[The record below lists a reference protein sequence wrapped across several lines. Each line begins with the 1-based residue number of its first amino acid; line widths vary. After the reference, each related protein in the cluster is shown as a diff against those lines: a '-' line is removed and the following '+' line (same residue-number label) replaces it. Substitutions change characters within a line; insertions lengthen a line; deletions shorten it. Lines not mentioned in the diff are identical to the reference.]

1 MVSFFNLLIV
11 GKTRVLLIRYISFA
25 KDWVNEMRLRV
36 TLSALFYFIAS
47 SFLLASPEWSAKEL
61 LYTQNNLNLL
71 GYDAGIPDGLWGRK
85 TKTALEKFYKNE
97 DLNPLP
103 FAFFKARIEKINEAK
118 YDHLDEIIDKKS
130 AVRLENR
137 IGIGAPEHRVIRY
150 VGKTR
155 REAIQII
162 VKELIEHEDTYKQP
176 MWVSDLAPLGV
187 KDDIMSL
194 ILPRDECNEEWYG
207 KSIKQ
212 NWINAALKGAV
223 PQFSRLSL
231 FWLDHFSV
239 QFSQY
244 LEPHAYA
251 QHVDFARNWRLD
263 SFPALLKQSLVDPSN
278 IVFLN
283 NDRNHK
289 GNQNENLAREFLEL
303 YALGEGNYSEQDI
316 RNLAKLLTGRN
327 YNKNIEAYWY
337 TPKLEYKGTV
347 NIFGH
352 RINNL
357 DEFFSRLQSHEK
369 FGELIVNK
377 FINEFISHEPPSEDL
392 VKRLQLG
399 FINSKF
405 NLIKLF
411 EEVISTKEFWDKEN
425 TLSLVKTP
433 YELLVGTARTL
444 NSSGSAPYDRRFLDR
459 MATAIAK
466 MDQNLIDPP
475 NVAGWKSGLEWL
487 QGNQL
492 TLRADLL
499 YKIFSKDILNPK
511 GISLSASRS
520 AWKRYQKHLN
530 YDQNLKSFY
539 HTSNSDELRFETMI
553 FDFFP
558 RNGFKSDQWSRMTFV
573 LVGTQFP
580 GLPLMDVSF
589 NITKEP
595 NGDNFIEFLE
605 QNSHPDL
612 FFPKRYTGNTSEQQ
626 FRMRL
631 PLRSSDTYKKLS
643 INEQRRI
650 KQILNASQFI
660 LDKRNTSDALK
671 LTNFEAGPALKWFLN
686 LQNLQSI
693 QQYND
698 SPLTKIKMY
707 SAIDPWNNME
717 KSRHS
722 KYKKMLCKIHKYES
736 LELVNDYFGTVSDT
750 DSRRSKIFIHN
761 QRTANST
768 FSLRELLLPDI
779 DVKVGDEDFAK
790 ILVSEGYNLK

>member
-1 MVSFFNLLIV
+1 M
-11 GKTRVLLIRYISFA
+11 K
-25 KDWVNEMRLRV
+25 LRV
-36 TLSALFYFIAS
+36 ILTALFYFIAS

-61 LYTQNNLNLL
+61 LFTQNNLNLL

-97 DLNPLP
+97 DLQPLP
-103 FAFFKARIEKINEAK
+103 FAVFKARIEKINEAE
-118 YDHLDEIIDKKS
+118 YAHLDEVIDKKS

-162 VKELIEHEDTYKQP
+162 VNELIYHEDTFALP
-176 MWVSDLAPLGV
+176 MWVTDLAPLGV
-187 KDDIMSL
+187 KDEIMSRV
-194 ILPRDECNEEWYG
+194 LPKDECNVVWYG

-212 NWINAALKGAV
+212 NWIDAALKGAV

-231 FWLDHFSV
+231 FWLNHFSV

-251 QHVDFARNWRLD
+251 QHVAFARNWRSA
-263 SFPALLKQSLVDPSN
+263 SFPSLLKQSLVDPSN

-316 RNLAKLLTGRN
+316 RNLAKLLTGKS
-327 YNKNIEAYWY
+327 YNKNIESYWY
-337 TPKLEYKGTV
+337 TPKLAYKGSV
-347 NIFGH
+347 NIFGR
-352 RINNL
+352 RISNL
-357 DEFFSRLQSHEK
+357 DEFFSSLQGHEK
-369 FGELIVNK
+369 FGELIVKK
-377 FINEFISHEPPSEDL
+377 FINEFISHEPPSEPL
-392 VKRLQLG
+392 VKRLQISFLKSN
-399 FINSKF
+399 FD
-405 NLIKLF
+405 LIKLF
-411 EEVISTKEFWDKEN
+411 EEVISTKEFWDERNK
-425 TLSLVKTP
+425 LSLVKTP
-433 YELLVGTARTL
+433 YDLLVGTARTL
-444 NSSGSAPYDRRFLDR
+444 NSSGSVPYDHRFLNR
-459 MATAIAK
+459 LATAMAE

-487 QGNQL
+487 EGNQL

-499 YKIFSKDILNPK
+499 YKIYSKDILNTES
-511 GISLSASRS
+511 ISLSTSRL
-520 AWKRYQKHLN
+520 AWKRYQKDLN
-530 YDQNLKSFY
+530 YDQNLKRFY
-539 HTSNSDELRFETMI
+539 QTSNSDDLSFETMI

-580 GLPLMDVSF
+580 DLPLMDVSF
-589 NITKEP
+589 NITKYP
-595 NGDNFIEFLE
+595 NGDNFVEFLE
-605 QNSHPDL
+605 QNSHPGL
-612 FFPKRYTGNTSEQQ
+612 FFSKRYTGNTSEQH

-631 PLRSSDTYKKLS
+631 PLSSSDTYKKLS
-643 INEQRRI
+643 KDEQRRI
-650 KQILNASQFI
+650 KQIFNASQLI
-660 LDKRNTSDALK
+660 LDESNTADALK
-671 LTNFEAGPALKWFLN
+671 LTNFEAAAALKWFLN
-686 LQNLQSI
+686 LHNLQSI

-698 SPLTKIKMY
+698 SPLTKTKMY
-707 SAIDPWNNME
+707 SAIDPWNSME
-717 KSRHS
+717 KSGHS
-722 KYKKMLCKIHKYES
+722 KYEKMLCRIHKYES
-736 LELVNDYFGTVSDT
+736 LVEVDDYFGSFTAT
-750 DSRRSKIFIHN
+750 DARRSRIFVDHP
-761 QRTANST
+761 RRVNST

-779 DVKVGDEDFAK
+779 NVEVDDEEFAK

>member
-1 MVSFFNLLIV
+1 
-11 GKTRVLLIRYISFA
+11 
-25 KDWVNEMRLRV
+25 MRLRV
-36 TLSALFYFIAS
+36 TFTALFYFIAS
-47 SFLLASPEWSAKEL
+47 SFLLASPEWSSKEL
-61 LYTQNNLNLL
+61 LFTQNNLNLL

-97 DLNPLP
+97 DLQPLP

-118 YDHLDEIIDKKS
+118 YAHLDEVIDKKS

-137 IGIGAPEHRVIRY
+137 IGFGAPEHRVIRY

-162 VKELIEHEDTYKQP
+162 VNELIYHEDTFALP
-176 MWVSDLAPLGV
+176 MWVTDLAPLGV
-187 KDDIMSL
+187 KDEIMSRV
-194 ILPRDECNEEWYG
+194 LPKDECNVVWYG
-207 KSIKQ
+207 ESIKQ
-212 NWINAALKGAV
+212 NWIDAALKGAV

-231 FWLDHFSV
+231 FWLNHFSV

-251 QHVDFARNWRLD
+251 QHVDFARNWRSA
-263 SFPALLKQSLVDPSN
+263 SFPSLLKQSLIDPSN

-316 RNLAKLLTGRN
+316 RNLAKLLTGKS
-327 YNKNIEAYWY
+327 YNKNIESYWY
-337 TPKLEYKGTV
+337 TPKLAYKGSV
-347 NIFGH
+347 NIFGR
-352 RINNL
+352 RISNL
-357 DEFFSRLQSHEK
+357 DEFFSSLQGHEK
-369 FGELIVNK
+369 FGELIVKK
-377 FINEFISHEPPSEDL
+377 FINEFISHEPPSEPL
-392 VKRLQLG
+392 VKRLQISFLKSN
-399 FINSKF
+399 FDLVN
-405 NLIKLF
+405 LF
-411 EEVISTKEFWDKEN
+411 EEVMSTKEFWDDGN

-433 YELLVGTARTL
+433 YDLLVGTARTL
-444 NSSGSAPYDRRFLDR
+444 NSSGSAPYDHRFLNR
-459 MATAIAK
+459 LTAAIAK
-466 MDQNLIDPP
+466 MDQNLIEPP

-487 QGNQL
+487 EGNQL

-499 YKIFSKDILNPK
+499 YKIFSKDALNTK
-511 GISLSASRS
+511 GISPSTARL
-520 AWKRYQKHLN
+520 AWNRYQKIQD
-530 YDQNLKSFY
+530 YEQNLKRFY
-539 HTSNSDELRFETMI
+539 DASNSHELSFETMI
-553 FDFFP
+553 FDFYP
-558 RNGFKSDQWSRMTFV
+558 RNGFKAEQWSRMTFV

-580 GLPLMDVSF
+580 DLPLMDVSF

-612 FFPKRYTGNTSEQQ
+612 FFPKRYTGNTSEQR

-631 PLRSSDTYKKLS
+631 PLRSSDAFKKLS

-650 KQILNASQFI
+650 KQIFNASKLI
-660 LDKRNTSDALK
+660 LDKSNTADALK
-671 LTNFEAGPALKWFLN
+671 LTGFESQRALGWFLN
-686 LQNLQSI
+686 LHNLQSI
-693 QQYND
+693 QQYDAN
-698 SPLTKIKMY
+698 PLTDSKMY
-707 SAIDPWNNME
+707 SAIDPWNYMA
-717 KSRHS
+717 KSGYS
-722 KYKKMLCKIHKYES
+722 KYKKMICRIHKYEN
-736 LELVNDYFGTVSDT
+736 LNLIDDYFGAFSDT
-750 DSRRSKIFIHN
+750 DNRRSRIFVDKP
-761 QRTANST
+761 RKANST

>member
-1 MVSFFNLLIV
+1 M
-11 GKTRVLLIRYISFA
+11 
-25 KDWVNEMRLRV
+25 
-36 TLSALFYFIAS
+36 
-47 SFLLASPEWSAKEL
+47 
-61 LYTQNNLNLL
+61 
-71 GYDAGIPDGLWGRK
+71 
-85 TKTALEKFYKNE
+85 
-97 DLNPLP
+97 
-103 FAFFKARIEKINEAK
+103 FKARIEKINKSK

-162 VKELIEHEDTYKQP
+162 VKELIEHEDTYTQP
-176 MWVSDLAPLGV
+176 MWVADLAPLGV

-212 NWINAALKGAV
+212 NWIHAALKGAV

-251 QHVDFARNWRLD
+251 QHVAFARNWRSA
-263 SFPALLKQSLVDPSN
+263 SFPSILKQSLVDPSN

-347 NIFGH
+347 NIFGR
-352 RINNL
+352 RISNL
-357 DEFFSRLQSHEK
+357 DEFFSSLQGHEK

-377 FINEFISHEPPSEDL
+377 FINEFISHEPPPEAL
-392 VKRLQLG
+392 IKRLQLG
-399 FINSKF
+399 FLNSKF
-405 NLIKLF
+405 NLINLF
-411 EEVISTKEFWDKEN
+411 EEVISTKEFWDKGN

-444 NSSGSAPYDRRFLDR
+444 NSSGSAPYDRQFLFR
-459 MATAIAK
+459 VAAAIAE

-487 QGNQL
+487 EGNQL

-499 YKIFSKDILNPK
+499 YKIFSKDTLNPK
-511 GISLSASRS
+511 GISLSASRP
-520 AWKRYQKHLN
+520 AWKRYRKHLN

-612 FFPKRYTGNTSEQQ
+612 FFPKRYTGNKSEQQ

-631 PLRSSDTYKKLS
+631 PLRSSDAYKKLS

-650 KQILNASQFI
+650 KQIFNASKLI

-686 LQNLQSI
+686 LHNLQSI

-707 SAIDPWNNME
+707 SAIDPWNRME
-717 KSRHS
+717 KSGHS
-722 KYKKMLCKIHKYES
+722 KYEKMLCRIHKYES
-736 LELVNDYFGTVSDT
+736 LEVIDDYFGAFTDT
-750 DSRRSKIFIHN
+750 DARRSRIFVDHP
-761 QRTANST
+761 RRVNST

-779 DVKVGDEDFAK
+779 NVEVDDEEFTK